1 MKALVLD
8 KPGKLGYL
16 HMADSALPEPGEG
29 EVRVRVHAV
38 ALNPIDYKLVFG
50 GGYPNWS
57 FPFVLGLDVAGTID
71 AIGLG
76 VQGWQVGDRVLY
88 HGDLSRQGGYAEYA
102 TVVSHVITRIPDTLS
117 YTDAAAIPC
126 AGYTAYQA
134 LTRKLHLQAGQTI
147 LIQGGAGG
155 VGSFGVQIA
164 VHIGATV
171 LATGATDSRAFIE
184 KLGAHHV
191 IDYQTQN
198 VKERVMTLTH
208 GRGVDAVFDTVGR
221 ATATESL
228 DMLAFFGGIAYIVE
242 DLIDFSKVRF
252 EKATSLHGVSLGGA
266 HISGDRPAQEDLA
279 RMGTEL
285 VDLVVKGAVVPMVTE
300 TISLEHIPE
309 ALSRLSERRTNGKI
323 IAVLV

>member
-8 KPGKLGYL
+8 KPGKLDHL
-16 HMADSALPEPGEG
+16 HIADIALPEPGEG

-50 GGYPNWS
+50 GGHPNWR

-71 AIGLG
+71 AIGSG

-102 TVVSHVITRIPDTLS
+102 IVVSHVITRIPDTLS
-117 YTDAAAIPC
+117 YVDAAAIPC

-164 VHIGATV
+164 AHIGATV

-191 IDYQTQN
+191 IDYQTQH
-198 VKERVMTLTH
+198 VKERVMTLTN

-221 ATATESL
+221 STATESL

-266 HISGDRPAQEDLA
+266 HLSGDRPAQEDLA

-285 VDLVVKGAVVPMVTE
+285 VGLVVKGAVVPMVTE
-300 TISLEHIPE
+300 TITLEQIPD

-323 IAVLV
+323 IAVVV